1 MAASVRGPSGYVA
14 ADARRGSISA
24 GAREIRFEDVEAVNV
39 AYASGDTDTPSSY
52 SVGLALAGG
61 DELELSDDTE
71 SFGDARRLAVEFAR
85 ECGVPIRDR
94 SLGSEIVRR
103 WQDWAAPLAER
114 HRGTPPPR
122 PPSHPPGDE
131 LTYDVAGMTMI
142 FHAKP
147 GSFRRF
153 WKKPGGQQ
161 QKASVWQWIFGAI
174 LLPLFL
180 VLFIPLI
187 PFLAVAYLVVR
198 FRTGGKGPLLEVSA
212 EGVRHKALSDEWIS
226 AADVHDVDI
235 AHGTVGQDR
244 GPNGVVVRSDAA
256 RIHYGASTATAA
268 ELEWLRD
275 WVRALVCGG

>member
-14 ADARRGSISA
+14 ADARRGSISV
-24 GAREIRFEDVEAVNV
+24 GAREIPFTRVAAVEV

-52 SVGLALAGG
+52 GVALALAGG
-61 DELELSDDTE
+61 EALELSDDTR

-85 ECGVPIRDR
+85 ECGLPIRDR

-103 WQDWAAPLAER
+103 WEDWETPLAER

-131 LTYDVAGMTMI
+131 LTYDVSGMAMI
-142 FHAKP
+142 FHARP
-147 GSFRRF
+147 GSFRRI
-153 WKKPGGQQ
+153 WNNPGRGQ
-161 QKASVWQWIFGAI
+161 KTSILQWTFGLI
-174 LLPLFL
+174 LLPIFL

-212 EGVRHKALSDEWIS
+212 EGVRHRALTDEWIP
-226 AADVHDVDI
+226 AGDVRDVDI
-235 AHGTVGQDR
+235 THGTAGSDP
-244 GPNGVVVRSDAA
+244 GPNGVVVRSDTV
-256 RIHYGASTATAA
+256 RIHYAASTAGAA